1 VQKFTDFFLPS
12 AIPDRKAAA
21 GAVAAGFLVGLFLA
35 LLSGVAAVILLIRDG
50 RTPTA
55 LICAFTTFVM
65 VLVTVGTWKRI
76 WLAPLIGLTVGIA
89 IVTWQLALGKIAAIV
104 LIVPTVGG
112 FWTAMRG
119 IAFFKRPPSPRA
131 TGTAEQ

>member
-21 GAVAAGFLVGLFLA
+21 GAVAAGFLVGLLLA
-35 LLSGVAAVILLIRDG
+35 LLSGVAAAILLIRDG

-55 LICAFTTFVM
+55 LICDFTTFVM

-76 WLAPLIGLTVGIA
+76 WLAPLIGLIVGIA

-104 LIVPTVGG
+104 LIVPMVGG

-119 IAFFKRPPSPRA
+119 ITFFKRPQNPHS
-131 TGTAEQ
+131 TETTEQ